1 MTKKIEPTVTVAAE
15 LTERCDQCGA
25 AGKLHATFL
34 TGGELTFCG
43 HHANRFAARLMES
56 AAMIMV
62 ELGFGWRGATLQPRQ
77 RLERIVPRNHGLRGA
92 DDGERRRE
100 MR

>member
-1 MTKKIEPTVTVAAE
+1 MMQKIAPTVTVAAE

-62 ELGFGWRGATLQPRQ
+62 ELNFGWHGGTL
-77 RLERIVPRNHGLRGA
+77 RL
-92 DDGERRRE
+92 D
-100 MR
+100 

>member
-1 MTKKIEPTVTVAAE
+1 MTQKIEPTVTVAAE

-34 TGGELTFCG
+34 AGGELTFCG

-62 ELGFGWRGATLQPRQ
+62 ELGFGWHGAALQ
-77 RLERIVPRNHGLRGA
+77 L
-92 DDGERRRE
+92 D
-100 MR
+100 

>member
-1 MTKKIEPTVTVAAE
+1 MTQKIKPTVAIAAE

-34 TGGELTFCG
+34 AGGELTFCG
-43 HHANRFAARLMES
+43 HHANRFATRLMET

-62 ELGFGWRGATLQPRQ
+62 ELGFGWRGATLQAALQ
-77 RLERIVPRNHGLRGA
+77 L
-92 DDGERRRE
+92 D
-100 MR
+100 

>member
-1 MTKKIEPTVTVAAE
+1 MTQKIEPTVTLAAE
-15 LTERCDQCGA
+15 LTERCDHCGA

-56 AAMIMV
+56 ATMIMV
-62 ELGFGWRGATLQPRQ
+62 EPGFGWRGAVRHVD
-77 RLERIVPRNHGLRGA
+77 RRIVSGG
-92 DDGERRRE
+92 
-100 MR
+100 